1 MTIHILFFGH
11 YKDHAPN
18 GKLTL
23 NDVPEGSTV
32 ANIAALL
39 AAQNPAFTDLL
50 TRTRVAVGAA
60 FVESDMVIKDGDE
73 VAFLP
78 PMSGG

>member
-1 MTIHILFFGH
+1 MTVHILFFGH

-23 NDVPEGSTV
+23 SDVPEGSRV
-32 ANIAALL
+32 SDIAALL
-39 AAQNPAFTDLL
+39 AGQNPTFTDLL

-60 FVESDMVIKDGDE
+60 FVEADTVVNEGQE